1 MTNPWRRFAITA
13 STLLTGLLVL
23 GPLQRANAIDPD
35 PVEEAVDE
43 SALESSLAELNLPP
57 GFHISLV
64 TGRVPKARSLAVGAK
79 GTIYAGTRQD
89 GTVYEVID
97 EDGDWRA
104 DRVNRLV
111 EGLFSPNGVAFRE
124 GTLYIEE
131 IHRLS
136 KIENVEA
143 RVGDARVEPATV
155 AEVFPLKPQHGW
167 KFIRFGPDGKLYV
180 PVGAPCDVCAIEDPY
195 GTIQRINPD
204 GTGLEVVA
212 RGVRMSVGFDF
223 DPITGDLWFTDNGRD
238 HMGDDIPA
246 DELNHAPTAGLAF
259 GFPRCHGG
267 DVVDPKFGAAGDCE
281 RAVPPVQ
288 KLGPHVAALGMRF
301 YTGAMFPADY
311 RNQIFIAEHGSWDR
325 STPIGYRISIVRR
338 DQDGKPI
345 SYETFIDGW
354 LAEDGPWGRPVDLEI
369 LPDGSMLI
377 SDDLAGAIYRVT
389 YEN

>member
-1 MTNPWRRFAITA
+1 MTGPWRRLVPTA
-13 STLLTGLLVL
+13 LTLLVGLAVL
-23 GPLQRANAIDPD
+23 GPPQRAAAIDPD
-35 PVEEAVDE
+35 PMDE
-43 SALESSLAELNLPP
+43 PIDETALETSLAELRLPP

-64 TGRVPKARSLAVGAK
+64 TGRVPKARSLAVGAR

-97 EDGDWRA
+97 QDGDWRA
-104 DRVNRLV
+104 DKVNRLV
-111 EGLFSPNGVAFRE
+111 EGLFSPNGVAFRD
-124 GTLYIEE
+124 GALYIAE

-143 RVGDARVEPATV
+143 RAGDERVEPATV
-155 AEVFPLKPQHGW
+155 AEAFPLKQHHGW

-180 PVGAPCDVCAIEDPY
+180 PVGAPCNVCALEDPY

-212 RGVRMSVGFDF
+212 RGVRNSVGFDF
-223 DPITGDLWFTDNGRD
+223 DPATGEIWFTDNGRD
-238 HMGDDIPA
+238 RMGDDIPA
-246 DELNHAPTAGLAF
+246 DELNHAPTAGLDF

-267 DVVDPKFGAAGDCE
+267 DVIDPRFGAPGDCE
-281 RAVPPVQ
+281 RVVPPAQ

-301 YTGAMFPADY
+301 YGGTMFPPEY
-311 RNQIFIAEHGSWDR
+311 REQIFIAEHGSWDR
-325 STPIGYRISIVRR
+325 TTPIGYRISIVRR
-338 DQDGKPI
+338 DAGGKPI
-345 SYETFIDGW
+345 SYDTFIDGW
-354 LAEDGPWGRPVDLEI
+354 LANDGPWGRPVDLEI

-389 YEN
+389 YEP